1 MKIGESI
8 KRIRTNRGLTQEEF
22 AKEVGIS
29 RSYLGDLENNR
40 KSPTVETLEKISV
53 KMETA
58 IEYLLGVNNMQNNK
72 AIGFLME
79 YGFKLMTNIKGEKKT
94 VYIELPSEIV
104 NNEID
109 KIMAGTDTEVD
120 HWLSGKD
127 RSEERR
133 VGKECRSRWSPYH

>member
-72 AIGFLME
+72 AIEFLMG
-79 YGFKLMTNIKGEKKT
+79 YGFKLMTNVKGEKKT

-109 KIMAGTDTEVD
+109 KIMDGTGTEVD
-120 HWLSGKD
+120 YWLSGKD
-127 RSEERR
+127 TAL
-133 VGKECRSRWSPYH
+133 VNDDLIIYIKEVF

>member
-72 AIGFLME
+72 AIEFLME

-109 KIMAGTDTEVD
+109 KIMAGTDTEID

-127 RSEERR
+127 TALVNDELIIY
-133 VGKECRSRWSPYH
+133 VKEVF

>member
-72 AIGFLME
+72 AIEFLME
-79 YGFKLMTNIKGEKKT
+79 YGFKLMTNVKGEKKT
-94 VYIELPSEIV
+94 VYIELPSEGI
-104 NNEID
+104 NEGID
-109 KIMAGTDTEVD
+109 KIMAGTKTEVD

-127 RSEERR
+127 VALVSDELIIYI
-133 VGKECRSRWSPYH
+133 KEVF

>member
-1 MKIGESI
+1 MKIGENI
-8 KRIRTNRGLTQEEF
+8 KRIRINRGLTQEEF

-72 AIGFLME
+72 AIEFLMG
-79 YGFKLMTNIKGEKKT
+79 YGFKLMTNVKGEKKT

-109 KIMAGTDTEVD
+109 KIMDGTGTEVD
-120 HWLSGKD
+120 YWLSGKD
-127 RSEERR
+127 TAL
-133 VGKECRSRWSPYH
+133 VNDDLIIYIKEVF

>member
-1 MKIGESI
+1 MKIGGSI

-40 KSPTVETLEKISV
+40 KSPTVETLEKISI

-72 AIGFLME
+72 AIEFLME

-94 VYIELPSEIV
+94 VYIELPSE
-104 NNEID
+104 NTSNEID
-109 KIMAGTDTEVD
+109 KIMDGTGTEVD
-120 HWLSGKD
+120 HWLSSKD
-127 RSEERR
+127 TAL
-133 VGKECRSRWSPYH
+133 VNDDLIIYIKEVF

>member
-40 KSPTVETLEKISV
+40 KSPTVETLEKISI

-72 AIGFLME
+72 AIEFLME
-79 YGFKLMTNIKGEKKT
+79 YGFKLMTNVKGEKKT

-127 RSEERR
+127 TALVSDELIIY
-133 VGKECRSRWSPYH
+133 VKEVF